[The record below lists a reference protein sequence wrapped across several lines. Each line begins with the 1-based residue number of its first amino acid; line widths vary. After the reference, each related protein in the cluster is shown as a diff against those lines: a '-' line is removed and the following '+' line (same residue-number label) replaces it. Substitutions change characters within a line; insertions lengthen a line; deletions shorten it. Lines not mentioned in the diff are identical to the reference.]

1 MNPFLRGERRGGRG
15 AGQRDGGGKRW
26 EAMGSQPGNR
36 GRGSRKAKAGGVGT
50 GMFWLELPIG
60 FH

>member
-1 MNPFLRGERRGGRG
+1 M
-15 AGQRDGGGKRW
+15 AG

-36 GRGSRKAKAGGVGT
+36 EWGSREAEAGGA

>member
-1 MNPFLRGERRGGRG
+1 M
-15 AGQRDGGGKRW
+15 AG

-36 GRGSRKAKAGGVGT
+36 ERGSREAEAGGAGT

>member
-1 MNPFLRGERRGGRG
+1 MSPFLRGGKAGRKGSG
-15 AGQRDGGGKRW
+15 AVGWWG
-26 EAMGSQPGNR
+26 EAVGSQPGNR
-36 GRGSRKAKAGGVGT
+36 GRGSREAEAGGVGT